1 MRAAKD
7 ADGRLTPAPIR
18 GCIIGPAVVQAH
30 VPDARLGPDRVPEPK
45 AIVLVPGRSAS
56 EGQTQAPFPCA
67 VCRMRMACVPAAF
80 SETVLGPVMQSLSSR
95 LPSFTSSRRRRTV
108 SPLRHLS
115 AAAGGR
121 CRPAALARGSRRVCF
136 LTGQRVQIRQRAVAR
151 RQRQY
156 CRFRPQRARFFDP
169 VTALSGNQG
178 IDLDQ
183 VCPQGL
189 KFVSASQ
196 LQRIAVREIAGSVPC
211 RKRRET
217 C

>member
-30 VPDARLGPDRVPEPK
+30 VPDACLGPDRVPEPK
-45 AIVLVPGRSAS
+45 AMVLVPGRSAS

-80 SETVLGPVMQSLSSR
+80 SETVPGPVMLSVSSS

-115 AAAGGR
+115 AAAGPDEAGR
-121 CRPAALARGSRRVCF
+121 FPRGRGCRVCF

-156 CRFRPQRARFFDP
+156 CRFRPQRARFSDP
-169 VTALSGNQG
+169 VSALSGNPG